1 MKVTVR
7 AEYSCLAMMALAAV
21 RPGQPPLRVQDMAE
35 SQGISRQ
42 FLVQVLQQLKAAGLV
57 DSVRGASGGFRLAR
71 PANRITLAEI
81 VDAVDDAARLPKSL
95 FPDAASTREM
105 EVITNL
111 WRQIHQKQ
119 RQVLEETTL
128 GDLVSRAKAPE
139 DLVYVI

>member
-7 AEYSCLAMMALAAV
+7 AEYSCLAMMALASV
-21 RPGQPPLRVQDMAE
+21 KPGQPPLRVQDMAT

-57 DSVRGASGGFRLAR
+57 DSVRGASGGFRLGR

-81 VDAVDDAARLPKSL
+81 VDAVDDAARLPKPL
-95 FPDAASTREM
+95 FTETSTTREM
-105 EVITNL
+105 EVISAL

-119 RQVLEETTL
+119 RQILEGTSL
-128 GDLVSRAKAPE
+128 GDLITRSRTPE
-139 DLVYVI
+139 DLIYVI